1 MPRNKSSH
9 KKVVQPD
16 QHVQN
21 AAKTLLANI
30 RFMSVDNPYQLISLT
45 SSVPNEGKTFVT
57 ASLGQAIATSGKTC
71 LLVECDM
78 RRRSMA
84 GVLGVHAQHG
94 IYSVMSGSLALGQVV
109 VATRTPNLYFL
120 DAEPHIPNPSDIL
133 SSKRFGRLLQEMRAT
148 YDYVIF
154 DTPPVGTFVD
164 AAVLG
169 TRVDAVFV
177 VVRENYV
184 HREELKN
191 AVEQLQASGSNVA
204 GVVMNFCEGRG
215 SSYYDYYSSYT
226 HGSEAEK
233 DAPAYVPSNNPA
245 STGMPAPVD
254 LSGSGAPAAT
264 PTGDQDAKAVA
275 PVPVTASRQGVRQRH
290 AAVPAATPVSA
301 PVAAEGQQV
310 TPSPRQWGGAGK
322 ASSPESTAVYERLA
336 LEQRVRKA
344 NGQ

>member
-1 MPRNKSSH
+1 MPRNKSAR
-9 KKVVQPD
+9 KQVVQPD

-30 RFMSVDNPYQLISLT
+30 RFMSVDNPYKLISLT

-71 LLVECDM
+71 LVVECDM

-233 DAPAYVPSNNPA
+233 DAPAYVPSNSRPSSCRRSTA
-245 STGMPAPVD
+245 SWPRVLRTRTSASPRSSSRWAGCSFWWWPWWPRASSS
-254 LSGSGAPAAT
+254 LACRSCSSGAAPA
-264 PTGDQDAKAVA
+264 
-275 PVPVTASRQGVRQRH
+275 TARPMGWRSSSCCRSWCPSSR
-290 AAVPAATPVSA
+290 TSA
-301 PVAAEGQQV
+301 
-310 TPSPRQWGGAGK
+310 
-322 ASSPESTAVYERLA
+322 
-336 LEQRVRKA
+336 
-344 NGQ
+344 